1 MAVKERDRSILGT
14 YTPKYKEAMKPI
26 TVKVRSE
33 VADRLKTI
41 ENRQEFIRKAI
52 DKALAELDHE

>member
-1 MAVKERDRSILGT
+1 MAVSKRDRSTLGT
-14 YTPKYKEAMKPI
+14 YIPKYGEAMKPI

-41 ENRQEFIRKAI
+41 ENKQEFIRKAI